1 MSHPARR
8 LALLLPALTAALAC
22 AVPASAMDP
31 APRIF
36 GGKVLQ
42 SNAQQKWFLMS
53 PGASKRYSQIK
64 VVYDAKTRWT
74 GPPAKLK
81 RLAVGDFVS
90 VTAASAANGAFR
102 ATMVRIN
109 DPKLRPSG
117 AGGGSA
123 GG

>member
-1 MSHPARR
+1 MSHTPRR
-8 LALLLPALTAALAC
+8 LALFLPALAAALAC
-22 AVPASAMDP
+22 AAPASAMDP

-64 VVYDAKTRWT
+64 VIYDAKTRWT
-74 GPPAKLK
+74 GPPAKQK
-81 RLAVGDFVS
+81 HLAVGDFVN
-90 VTAASAANGAFR
+90 VTVASAANGAFR
-102 ATMVRIN
+102 ATLVRIN
-109 DPKLRPSG
+109 DPKQRPAG
-117 AGGGSA
+117 MGGGSA